1 VAWSRTIC
9 QRNSTRGMAQA
20 TLTKR
25 ARIDSL
31 RLVEAQASV
40 VAALDGVPDP
50 FLFVCLIGGKEM
62 MIEGI
67 PDGWVALR
75 FDHSVFGDNW
85 IDEMGQ
91 IHLHEADL
99 HSKYKRLIIRKI
111 EKPKQYRPFANAA
124 EFEPHRD
131 RWVYSAEQRDDN
143 QEGAESPEDGHS
155 KITTYSKHGVTI
167 DGYAFCFDTAFR
179 YFVFDDDGSPFGVEV
194 TE

>member
-1 VAWSRTIC
+1 
-9 QRNSTRGMAQA
+9 MAQA

-111 EKPKQYRPFANAA
+111 EKPKQYRAFANAE
-124 EFEPHRD
+124 EFKPHRD
-131 RWVYSAEQRDDN
+131 RWVLCVDEPMRIVSYGDRGVWFGASGDDLFTWD
-143 QEGAESPEDGHS
+143 Q
-155 KITTYSKHGVTI
+155 
-167 DGYAFCFDTAFR
+167 AFEE
-179 YFVFDDDGSPFGVEV
+179 YLFDDDGTPFGIEV
-194 TE
+194 TS